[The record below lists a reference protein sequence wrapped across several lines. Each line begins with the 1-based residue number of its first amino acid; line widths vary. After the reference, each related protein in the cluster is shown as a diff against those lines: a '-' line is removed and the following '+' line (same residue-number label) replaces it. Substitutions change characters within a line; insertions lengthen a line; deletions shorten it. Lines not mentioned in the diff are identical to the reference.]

1 MRTTPGAQQSPG
13 ESNAVIDRYT
23 RPAMGENWAELRKIG
38 TWLQVEQQVCEAWH
52 RRNRIPDWAIEKI
65 RSASCDLDRM
75 AEIEREVDHDTIA
88 FLRATGES
96 VGDAARFIHLGLTS
110 SDVIDTGLAIQAR
123 DAGRLLLAELDRLMD
138 VVGARAVEHKHTL
151 TIGRTHG
158 VFAEP
163 TTFGLKLL
171 VWYDELK
178 RQRERV
184 TAATAEIA
192 VGKISGAVGTHAH
205 VTPDIEQEV
214 CAALG
219 LGVEPISTQIVQ
231 RDRHAHFLTVLAG
244 LAGTLEKM
252 ALEIRHLQRSEVRE
266 AEEPFPEGNQGSSAM
281 PHKRNPHAS
290 ERLCGL
296 ARLVRGYAMT
306 ALENIALWHERD
318 ISHSSTERV
327 IFPDACIVVDFMLAE
342 LVGLIDGLV
351 VYPERMLANL
361 NSSGGVVFSQRV
373 MLALVDAGLDRQA
386 AYKLVQRHAHAS
398 WDGGTS
404 FRAAVSADSHV
415 RELLPEALLDSLF
428 DPLEQ
433 LKYIDESYARVGL
446 APVQASVS

>member
-1 MRTTPGAQQSPG
+1 
-13 ESNAVIDRYT
+13 VIDRYT
-23 RPAMGENWAELRKIG
+23 RPDMGEIWTERRKIDA
-38 TWLQVEQQVCEAWH
+38 WLQIEIQVCEAWH
-52 RRNRIPDWAIEKI
+52 RRGRIPGYAMAKI
-65 RSASCDLDRM
+65 RAASCNLERM

-96 VGDAARFIHLGLTS
+96 VGDASRFIHLGLTS

-123 DAGRLLLAELDRLMD
+123 DAASLLLADIDALREA
-138 VVGARAVEHKHTL
+138 VGRRAIEHRETL

-163 TTFGLKLL
+163 TTFGMKML

-178 RQRERV
+178 RQRDRLEEARSQ
-184 TAATAEIA
+184 IA

-205 VTPDIEQEV
+205 VPPAVEQEV
-214 CAALG
+214 CDALG
-219 LGVEPISTQIVQ
+219 LGFELVSTQVVQ

-244 LAGTLEKM
+244 LAGTLEKI

-290 ERLCGL
+290 ERICGL

-327 IFPDACIVVDFMLAE
+327 IFPDACIVVDFMLTDLTE
-342 LVGLIDGLV
+342 LIAGLV

-361 NSSGGVVFSQRV
+361 NASGGVVFSQRV
-373 MLALVDAGLDRQA
+373 MLALVDAGMDRQV
-386 AYKLVQRHAHAS
+386 AYKLVQRHAHES
-398 WDGGTS
+398 WDGHRP
-404 FRAAVSADSHV
+404 FRDAIEADETV
-415 RELLPEALLDSLF
+415 RSMLSTDLIDALF
-428 DPLEQ
+428 DPSEQ
-433 LKYIDESYARVGL
+433 LQYVDESFERAGLSPVVSVAR
-446 APVQASVS
+446 SYS